1 MIDQQVSHELKV
13 KPYTELQTQFMILA
27 EQKGI
32 AFAENTLSF
41 SSEEFTIRYPLPRDI
56 DDLESIPI
64 FWANI
69 LDILKDMQSGKKGL
83 IPLSML
89 VISRVHKEFDLLR
102 HDDIVNKW
110 SELPIFLR
118 KKELD
123 TNIYIKQKKYDGEKE
138 NYIDIMLEIQLDCK
152 VATHLD
158 DKERILKYFLN
169 ENHQGSV
176 SSYDFQAYRLFCI
189 TLEM

>member
-1 MIDQQVSHELKV
+1 MIDQQVSSESKV
-13 KPYTELQTQFMILA
+13 KPFTELQAQFMILA

-64 FWANI
+64 FWANV
-69 LDILKDMQSGKKGL
+69 LDILEDMQIGKKGL

-89 VISRVHKEFDLLR
+89 VISRMHKEYDVLR
-102 HDDIVNKW
+102 HDDIVNEW
-110 SELPIFLR
+110 SNLPIFLR

-138 NYIDIMLEIQLDCK
+138 NYIDIMFEIQLDCK

-158 DKERILKYFLN
+158 DKERISKYFFN

-189 TLEM
+189 TLEI